1 MKKLN
6 QLALILSVFILVG
19 YLSYQFY
26 QPDKNK
32 QAQQTGD
39 IYVNAL
45 QKELGST
52 LKSAIK
58 DKGPAGAVDFC
69 NLQAQQITN
78 EVNIP
83 LNENI
88 TVRRYSDMPRNVKNT
103 AGEYEMA
110 AIGYFKDHP
119 DQKSYLQKVE
129 SNSETKIFNYYK
141 PIYTQTLCLNC
152 HGPKEQINDEVLA
165 IINERYP
172 TDRATG
178 YKEGDLRGVF
188 KVQIP
193 AQELE

>member
-1 MKKLN
+1 MKNLSR
-6 QLALILSVFILVG
+6 LILVWGVFLIVG

-32 QAQQTGD
+32 QAQETGD

-45 QKELGST
+45 QKELGT
-52 LKSAIK
+52 ALKSAMSE
-58 DKGPAGAVDFC
+58 KGPVGAVDFC
-69 NLQAQQITN
+69 HVEAQQITN

-88 TVRRYSDMPRNVKNT
+88 TVRRYSDRPRNVKNT
-103 AGEYEMA
+103 AGDYEMA
-110 AIGYFKDHP
+110 AINYFKEHP

-129 SNSETKIFNYYK
+129 SNNETRIFNYYK
-141 PIYTQTLCLNC
+141 PIYIQTVCLNC
-152 HGPKEQINDEVLA
+152 HGAENQINEDVLA
-165 IINERYP
+165 IINDRYP
-172 TDRATG
+172 YDRATG
-178 YKEGDLRGVF
+178 YEEGDFRGVF